1 MSDGITIMMGTPEE
15 NGLKSGNSIPKYG
28 VGKKCRGKVVNFKPY
43 GFFVETD
50 DGGFGLVHGRNI
62 AGWDW
67 SKRFDRVFR
76 HGSEIDLTVIDI
88 EAETN
93 RMSFSCEMPAT
104 DDPEPATEPAEPMP
118 AFKEIAEEW
127 ADKEPEKSAEAF
139 AWLKTELEDGPLYGP
154 LTTVL
159 CDRFGVPVPASR
171 WIRRFTE
178 FTCYSGKGDNPSDL
192 PAVALSAKAGDVAYW
207 SRIKTRTEEMV
218 EMRNRPEDPA
228 AKRAALAERLL
239 TLSTFPGSAWIS
251 DYQSTCRALARGNGV
266 YGSADTAERLAL
278 PMLAELGWDVS
289 KDNAAFVRGGADA
302 GFSAVLYGGPFGSGK
317 ISLALLCAAA
327 GTSFDSQ
334 RGQPGAPAALSDRNA
349 IERLLGLYNQ
359 IGGADD
365 AAAKVVWTDGREWIV
380 LSAEL
385 LAQRIGVLADRR
397 GGAIMDEAA
406 AGEGGHLCRVTLPTD
421 VSPLEWL
428 SSFVDLQAALKC
440 DR

>member
-1 MSDGITIMMGTPEE
+1 MMGTPEE
-15 NGLKSGNSIPKYG
+15 NGLRAGNSIQKFG

-104 DDPEPATEPAEPMP
+104 AEPEPAAEPAEPMP

-171 WIRRFTE
+171 WIRKFTE
-178 FTCYSGKGDNPSDL
+178 FTCYTGKGDNPSDL
-192 PAVALSAKAGDVAYW
+192 PAVALSSKAGDVAYW
-207 SRIKTRTEEMV
+207 SRIKTRTEELV
-218 EMRNRPEDPA
+218 EMRNRPEDPSV
-228 AKRAALAERLL
+228 KRAALAERLL
-239 TLSTFPGSAWIS
+239 SLSAFPGSAWIS
-251 DYQSTCRALARGNGV
+251 DYQATCRALARGNGV

-406 AGEGGHLCRVTLPTD
+406 AGEGGHLCRVSLPTD

>member
-43 GFFVETD
+43 GFFVETE

-76 HGSEIDLTVIDI
+76 HGSEVDLTVIDI

-192 PAVALSAKAGDVAYW
+192 PAVALSSKAGDVAYW
-207 SRIKTRTEEMV
+207 SRIKTRTEELV
-218 EMRNRPEDPA
+218 EMRNRPEDPSV
-228 AKRAALAERLL
+228 KRAALAERLMS
-239 TLSTFPGSAWIS
+239 LSAFPGSAWIS
-251 DYQSTCRALARGNGV
+251 DYQATCRALARGNGV

-428 SSFVDLQAALKC
+428 SSFVDLQAALRC

>member
-43 GFFVETD
+43 GFFVETE

-76 HGSEIDLTVIDI
+76 HGSEVDLTVIDI

-406 AGEGGHLCRVTLPTD
+406 AGEGGHHCRVTLPTD

>member
-76 HGSEIDLTVIDI
+76 HGSEVDLTVIDI

-192 PAVALSAKAGDVAYW
+192 PAVALSSKAGDVAYW
-207 SRIKTRTEEMV
+207 SRIKTRTEELV
-218 EMRNRPEDPA
+218 EMRNRPEDPSV
-228 AKRAALAERLL
+228 KRAALAERLL
-239 TLSTFPGSAWIS
+239 SLSAFPGSAWIS
-251 DYQSTCRALARGNGV
+251 DYQATCRALARGNGV

-334 RGQPGAPAALSDRNA
+334 RGQSGAPAALSDRNA

-359 IGGADD
+359 IGGSED

-397 GGAIMDEAA
+397 GGAIMDESA
-406 AGEGGHLCRVTLPTD
+406 AGEGGHLSRVTLPTD

-428 SSFVDLQAALKC
+428 SSFVDLQTALKC

>member
-15 NGLKSGNSIPKYG
+15 NGLASGTSIQKYG
-28 VGKKCRGKVVNFKPY
+28 VGRKCRGKVVNFKPY
-43 GFFVETD
+43 GFFVETE

-76 HGSEIDLTVIDI
+76 HGSEVDLTVIDI

-93 RMSFSCEMPAT
+93 RMSFSCEMPVEE
-104 DDPEPATEPAEPMP
+104 PEPVEPMP

-127 ADKEPEKSAEAF
+127 ADKEPQKSDEAF
-139 AWLKTELEDGPLYGP
+139 AWLKCELEDGPLYGP

-171 WIRRFTE
+171 WIRRFPE

-192 PAVALSAKAGDVAYW
+192 PAVALSAKAGDVGYW
-207 SRIKTRTEEMV
+207 SRIKTRTDELL
-218 EMRNRPEDPA
+218 EMRNRTEDPL

-239 TLSTFPGSAWIS
+239 ALPAFPGSAWIA
-251 DYQSTCRALARGNGV
+251 DYQATCRALARGNGV

-289 KDNAAFVRGGADA
+289 KENAAFVRGGADA
-302 GFSAVLYGGPFGSGK
+302 GFAAVLYGGPFGSGK
-317 ISLALLCAAA
+317 VSLALLCAAT

-334 RGQPGAPAALSDRNA
+334 RGQSGTPAALSDRNVV
-349 IERLLGLYNQ
+349 ERLLGLYNQ

-365 AAAKVVWTDGREWIV
+365 ASAKVVWTDGREWIV

-385 LAQRIGVLADRR
+385 LAQRIRILADRC

-406 AGEGGHLCRVTLPTD
+406 VGEGGHLCRVTIPTD
-421 VSPLEWL
+421 VTPLEWL
-428 SSFVDLQAALKC
+428 SSFADLQAALRC